1 MRQFQNRVALL
12 KFITFTFFCTLSAG
26 PYVVLENYA
35 NWKTLS
41 FNSKSAYITG
51 LWDGYLVFFG
61 DDIIKEY
68 NAICSEGALVKVA
81 DLVDIIDSLYE
92 KEINRKFSPASL
104 LKDYGLKH
112 LCNNQN

>member
-1 MRQFQNRVALL
+1 M
-12 KFITFTFFCTLSAG
+12 FTLIFLFSLSAG
-26 PYVVLENYA
+26 PYVVVENFG

-61 DDIIKEY
+61 DDIEKEY
-68 NAICSEGALVKVA
+68 NKLCSRGELTKVA

-92 KEINRKFSPASL
+92 KDINRKFSPATL
-104 LKDYGLKH
+104 LKDKGLKY
-112 LCNNQN
+112 LCSEKN

>member
-1 MRQFQNRVALL
+1 MRS
-12 KFITFTFFCTLSAG
+12 KFAFFNIFTLTFFCGLSVG
-26 PYVVLENYA
+26 PYIVIENFG

-61 DDIIKEY
+61 DDIVKEY
-68 NAICSEGALVKVA
+68 NKICSEGALTKVA

-92 KEINRKFSPASL
+92 NQLNQKFSPATL
-104 LKDYGLKH
+104 LKDKGLKH
-112 LCNNQN
+112 LCSDKN